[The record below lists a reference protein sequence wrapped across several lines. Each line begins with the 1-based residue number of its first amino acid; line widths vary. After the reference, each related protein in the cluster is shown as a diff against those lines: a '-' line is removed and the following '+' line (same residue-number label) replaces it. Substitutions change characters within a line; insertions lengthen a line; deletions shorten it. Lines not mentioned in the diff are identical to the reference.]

1 MVEFAAFPAIAISR
15 VDEPPFL
22 IDGARVLAYAD
33 LGAGRDAALAGG
45 IALNASAVAVAEHLA
60 DGAIFLLY
68 CNDEW
73 QTLAA
78 EVHASRVAATD
89 AVRSQFPAIAWRDYR
104 ALSEAESAEIETTRA
119 FLRDLARDFPG
130 GT

>member
-1 MVEFAAFPAIAISR
+1 M
-15 VDEPPFL
+15 DEPPFL
-22 IDGARVLAYAD
+22 IDGARVLAYAE
-33 LGAGRDAALAGG
+33 LAPGHGAALAEGV
-45 IALNASAVAVAEHLA
+45 ALNASAAAVAESLA

-68 CNDEW
+68 CNEEW

-78 EVHASRVAATD
+78 EAQASKAAAQD
-89 AVRSQFPAIAWRDYR
+89 AARSQIPAIEWRDYR

-119 FLRDLARDFPG
+119 FLRDLVRDFPG